1 MRRIG
6 SCNKGLFQKRIHL
19 VMTVL
24 SRPTLANVY
33 EHASQRYPEEC
44 CGFIY
49 ASGRVHRAVNDQD
62 HLHNQDPI
70 NFPRNSRQAY
80 SLSPVDLLIL
90 NDSFSS
96 SDPSIII
103 YHSHP
108 DCGAYFSEEDVANA
122 VHNGRLVYDVDF
134 LVVDVRKD
142 GPKGAK
148 LFRYISNSF
157 ECVWSETT
165 K

>member
-1 MRRIG
+1 M
-6 SCNKGLFQKRIHL
+6 
-19 VMTVL
+19 
-24 SRPTLANVY
+24 
-33 EHASQRYPEEC
+33 
-44 CGFIY
+44 
-49 ASGRVHRAVNDQD
+49 
-62 HLHNQDPI
+62 
-70 NFPRNSRQAY
+70 
-80 SLSPVDLLIL
+80 DLLIL

-122 VHNGRLVYDVDF
+122 VHKGRLVYDVDF

-142 GPKGAK
+142 GAKGAK
-148 LFRYISNSF
+148 LFRYISNTF